1 MVAGGVGIGLILAW
15 IFVQAHKRLPTDA
28 PSDIALTLVE
38 PYLIYW
44 VAEQIHSSGVLA
56 VVAAG
61 LYMSSRNLTF
71 LNSGSRVMG
80 YSVWESFVFILN
92 GVVFL
97 IIGLQLPQIV
107 DGLEASGI
115 PLKTAIGYGVL
126 VTGVIIIVRI
136 LSSYAALLATFIFR
150 PAVAP
155 RFASKKRIM
164 MLPMLL
170 GWTGMRG
177 VVSLAAALAIPVQ
190 INGAD
195 FPYRNLILFITFVVI
210 LLTLVIQGLTLP
222 ILIKR
227 SKVFDEISEEPDEEF
242 RKKMKIGLREQSYL
256 FLKDKYENEP
266 ENDVVMQK
274 ILQHWEE
281 KTKAGDQTWMNDKI
295 KSILIETLEVQRKY
309 LTELNKDPEINEEI
323 IRTQLY
329 QIDLEEERL
338 KIV

>member
-15 IFVQAHKRLPTDA
+15 IFVQAHRRLPTDA

-170 GWTGMRG
+170 GWTGMCG

>member
-1 MVAGGVGIGLILAW
+1 
-15 IFVQAHKRLPTDA
+15 
-28 PSDIALTLVE
+28 
-38 PYLIYW
+38 
-44 VAEQIHSSGVLA
+44 
-56 VVAAG
+56 
-61 LYMSSRNLTF
+61 
-71 LNSGSRVMG
+71 
-80 YSVWESFVFILN
+80 
-92 GVVFL
+92 
-97 IIGLQLPQIV
+97 
-107 DGLEASGI
+107 
-115 PLKTAIGYGVL
+115 
-126 VTGVIIIVRI
+126 
-136 LSSYAALLATFIFR
+136 
-150 PAVAP
+150 
-155 RFASKKRIM
+155 
-164 MLPMLL
+164 MLL